1 MLSNARHCTAKACRA
16 VADRFRM
23 FQWLM
28 LSIVVYFL
36 ASVLGDMTGA
46 TDAGLY
52 PRLQTV
58 LWKVGHLN
66 LAAFLGYWIDRRA
79 FRIRIDAASP
89 AMEHIRRAII
99 IAAAMLAYGMA
110 L

>member
-1 MLSNARHCTAKACRA
+1 MGNKKMMI
-16 VADRFRM
+16 DKMRM
-23 FQWLM
+23 AQWLL
-28 LSIVVYFL
+28 LSLVVYLL
-36 ASVLGDMTGA
+36 ATLLAGMHGP

-66 LAAFLGYWIDRRA
+66 LSAFIGYWIDRRA
-79 FRIRIDAASP
+79 FRMRIDSASP
-89 AMEHIRRAII
+89 SGEHIRRAII
-99 IAAAMLAYGMA
+99 IGAAMLAFGLA